1 MARADVQ
8 SFLGDALPR
17 LDKAGRSADTAA
29 LQPFLTRAKKTA
41 AR

>member
-8 SFLGDALPR
+8 AFLGDALPR
-17 LDKAGRSADTAA
+17 LDKAGRGADAA
-29 LQPFLTRAKKTA
+29 GLQPFFAKAKKTA